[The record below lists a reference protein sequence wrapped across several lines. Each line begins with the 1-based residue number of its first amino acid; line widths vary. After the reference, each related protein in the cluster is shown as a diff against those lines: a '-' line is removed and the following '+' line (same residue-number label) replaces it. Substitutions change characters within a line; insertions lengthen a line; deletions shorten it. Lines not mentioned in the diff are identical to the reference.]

1 MIFSPTSQHALR
13 AMIHLALRYE
23 GGPTLGRAIA
33 DEEGVPRQFLS
44 KILHTLRNAGLVKST
59 MGPGGGYELSMS
71 PDKITVEQVV
81 EAIEGPLSLD
91 ERCILGLDECSDE
104 NHCALHDQW
113 KKFRFQFINSIH
125 KTSLSEASRV
135 LRKKRRASGVL

>member
-13 AMIHLALRYE
+13 AMIHLALRYQN
-23 GGPTLGRAIA
+23 GPTLGRAIA
-33 DEEGVPRQFLS
+33 EEEEVPRQFLS

-91 ERCILGLDECSDE
+91 EQCILGLDECNDT

-113 KKFRFQFINSIH
+113 KKFRFQFVNSIH
-125 KTSLSEASRV
+125 KMSLSEASKV
-135 LRKKRRASGVL
+135 LRKKRKASSRR